1 MVFTIRG
8 KSMVMSKLLKCQFL
22 LSVGH
27 VYLLTDQLV

>member
-8 KSMVMSKLLKCQFL
+8 KSMVMSKLFKCQFL

-27 VYLLTDQLV
+27 VYQLV